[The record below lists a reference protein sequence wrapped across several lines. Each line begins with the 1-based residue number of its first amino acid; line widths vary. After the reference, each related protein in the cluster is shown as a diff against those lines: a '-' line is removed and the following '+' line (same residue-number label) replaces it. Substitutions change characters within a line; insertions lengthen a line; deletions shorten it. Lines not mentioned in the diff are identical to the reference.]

1 MEWLIW
7 RLPYDKLKSNYKHM
21 KRIIIA
27 LLILPFFVACNQKE
41 IKQLKEQNQELTNTA
56 NQKEVAINDFVAT
69 LNSIEENLDI
79 IKEKEKIVLVNSEN
93 PDRSQKQKISSTL
106 SSINNILEQNRL
118 KIAELDKKLKNSW
131 YKNSKLRKL
140 TTRMK
145 TDIAKKEADIII
157 LKEQIAALDIKV
169 EGLTTNVANLNT
181 TVDSLSTENT
191 ERAKLIEEK
200 TNNLNTAYY
209 VIGSTSELKSKNIIT
224 KKGGII
230 GIGSATVLN
239 ENFDSKEFKQI
250 DTREIALIP
259 IEGEKVELI
268 TTHPLSSFKFEKGK
282 GLSIIDAEQFWKSSK
297 YLVVK
302 VR

>member
-1 MEWLIW
+1 
-7 RLPYDKLKSNYKHM
+7 M
-21 KRIIIA
+21 KRIIFA

-41 IKQLKEQNQELTNTA
+41 IKQLKEDNLQLTNEA
-56 NQKEVAINDFVAT
+56 NQKEVAINDFVAS

-93 PDRSQKQKISSTL
+93 PDKSQKQKISSTL

-140 TTRMK
+140 TTRLK

-157 LKEQIAALDIKV
+157 LKEQIADLDIKV
-169 EGLTTNVANLNT
+169 EGLTTDVENLNT
-181 TVDSLSTENT
+181 TVTDLTAQNVES
-191 ERAKLIEEK
+191 AKLIEEK
-200 TNNLNTAYY
+200 TDNLNTAYY
-209 VIGSTSELKSKNIIT
+209 LVGTGSELKLKNVIS

-239 ENFDSKEFKQI
+239 ENFDTKEFKQI
-250 DTREIALIP
+250 DIRETVLIP
-259 IEGEKVELI
+259 ITGEKVELV
-268 TTHPLSSFKFEKGK
+268 TSHPVNSFKFEEGK
-282 GLSIIDAEQFWKSSK
+282 GLAIIDAEQFWKSSK

>member
-1 MEWLIW
+1 
-7 RLPYDKLKSNYKHM
+7 M
-21 KRIIIA
+21 KRIIFA

-41 IKQLKEQNQELTNTA
+41 IKQLKEDNLQLTNVA

-93 PDRSQKQKISSTL
+93 PDKSQKQKISSTL
-106 SSINNILEQNRL
+106 TSINNILEQNRL

-131 YKNSKLRKL
+131 YQNSKLRKL
-140 TTRMK
+140 TTRLK

-157 LKEQIAALDIKV
+157 LKEQIADLDIKV
-169 EGLTTNVANLNT
+169 DGLTTEVENLNT
-181 TVDSLSTENT
+181 SVTDLSAQNAES
-191 ERAKLIEEK
+191 AKTIEEK

-209 VIGSTSELKSKNIIT
+209 VIGSSSELKLKQIIT
-224 KKGGII
+224 KRGGII

-250 DTREIALIP
+250 DIRETALIP
-259 IEGEKVELI
+259 ITGEKVELV
-268 TTHPLSSFKFEKGK
+268 TTHPLNSFKFEVGK
-282 GLSIIDAEQFWKSSK
+282 GLAIIDAEQFWKSSK

>member
-1 MEWLIW
+1 
-7 RLPYDKLKSNYKHM
+7 M
-21 KRIIIA
+21 KRIIFA

-41 IKQLKEQNQELTNTA
+41 IKQLKEDNLQLTNEA
-56 NQKEVAINDFVAT
+56 NQKEVAINDFVAS

-93 PDRSQKQKISSTL
+93 PDKSQKQKISSTL

-140 TTRMK
+140 TTRLK

-157 LKEQIAALDIKV
+157 LKEQIADLDIKV
-169 EGLTTNVANLNT
+169 EGLTADVENLNT
-181 TVDSLSTENT
+181 SVTDLTAQNVES
-191 ERAKLIEEK
+191 AKLIEEK

-209 VIGSTSELKSKNIIT
+209 LVGTSSELKLKQVIS

-250 DTREIALIP
+250 DIREIALIP

-268 TTHPLSSFKFEKGK
+268 TTHPQGSFKIEEGK
-282 GLSIIDAEQFWKSSK
+282 GLAIIDAEKFWKSSK

>member
-1 MEWLIW
+1 
-7 RLPYDKLKSNYKHM
+7 M
-21 KRIIIA
+21 KRIIFA

-41 IKQLKEQNQELTNTA
+41 IKQLKEDNLQLTNAA

-69 LNSIEENLDI
+69 LNSIQENLDI
-79 IKEKEKIVLVNSEN
+79 IKEKENIVVVNSEN
-93 PDRSQKQKISSTL
+93 PDKSQKQKITSTL
-106 SSINNILEQNRL
+106 TSINNILEQNRL

-140 TTRMK
+140 TTRLK

-157 LKEQIAALDIKV
+157 LKEQIADLDIKV
-169 EGLTTNVANLNT
+169 EGLTTDVENLNT
-181 TVDSLSTENT
+181 TVTDLTAQNAES
-191 ERAKLIEEK
+191 AKLIEEK

-209 VIGSTSELKSKNIIT
+209 LIGTSSELKLKQVIS

-239 ENFDSKEFKQI
+239 DNFDTKEFKQI
-250 DTREIALIP
+250 DIRETALIP
-259 IEGEKVELI
+259 ITGKKVELI
-268 TTHPLSSFKFEKGK
+268 TTHPQGSFKIEEGK
-282 GLSIIDAEQFWKSSK
+282 GLAIIDAEQFWKSSK

>member
-1 MEWLIW
+1 
-7 RLPYDKLKSNYKHM
+7 M
-21 KRIIIA
+21 KRIIFA

-41 IKQLKEQNQELTNTA
+41 IKQLKEDNLQLTNAA

-69 LNSIEENLDI
+69 LNSIQENLDI
-79 IKEKEKIVLVNSEN
+79 IKEKENIVVVNSEN
-93 PDRSQKQKISSTL
+93 PDKSQKQKITSTL
-106 SSINNILEQNRL
+106 TSINNILEQNRL

-140 TTRMK
+140 TTRLK

-157 LKEQIAALDIKV
+157 LKEQIADLDIKV
-169 EGLTTNVANLNT
+169 EGLTTDVENLNT
-181 TVDSLSTENT
+181 TVTDLTAQNAES
-191 ERAKLIEEK
+191 AKLIEEK

-209 VIGSTSELKSKNIIT
+209 LIGTSSELKLKQVIS

-230 GIGSATVLN
+230 GIGSANVLN
-239 ENFDSKEFKQI
+239 DNFDTKEFKQI
-250 DTREIALIP
+250 DIRETALIP
-259 IEGEKVELI
+259 ITGKKVELI
-268 TTHPLSSFKFEKGK
+268 TTHPQGSFKIEEGK
-282 GLSIIDAEQFWKSSK
+282 GLAIIDAEQFWKSSK

>member
-1 MEWLIW
+1 
-7 RLPYDKLKSNYKHM
+7 M
-21 KRIIIA
+21 KRIIFA

-41 IKQLKEQNQELTNTA
+41 IKQLKEDNLQLTNVA

-93 PDRSQKQKISSTL
+93 PDKSQKQKISSTL
-106 SSINNILEQNRL
+106 NSINNILEQNRL
-118 KIAELDKKLKNSW
+118 KVAELDKKLKNSW
-131 YKNSKLRKL
+131 YQNSKLRKL
-140 TTRMK
+140 TTRLK

-157 LKEQIAALDIKV
+157 LKEQIADLDIKV
-169 EGLTTNVANLNT
+169 DGLTTEVENLNT
-181 TVDSLSTENT
+181 SVTDLSAQNAES
-191 ERAKLIEEK
+191 AKTIEEK

-209 VIGSTSELKSKNIIT
+209 VIGSSSELKLKQIIT
-224 KKGGII
+224 KRGGII

-250 DTREIALIP
+250 DIRETALIP
-259 IEGEKVELI
+259 ITGEKVELV
-268 TTHPLSSFKFEKGK
+268 TTHPLNSFKFEVGK
-282 GLSIIDAEQFWKSSK
+282 GLAIIDAEQFWKSSK

>member
-1 MEWLIW
+1 
-7 RLPYDKLKSNYKHM
+7 M
-21 KRIIIA
+21 KRIIFA

-41 IKQLKEQNQELTNTA
+41 IKQLKEDNLQLTNAA

-69 LNSIEENLDI
+69 LNSIQENLDI
-79 IKEKEKIVLVNSEN
+79 IKEKENIVVVNSEN
-93 PDRSQKQKISSTL
+93 PDKSQKQKITSTL

-140 TTRMK
+140 TTRLK

-157 LKEQIAALDIKV
+157 LKEQIADLDIKV
-169 EGLTTNVANLNT
+169 DGLTTDVENLNT
-181 TVDSLSTENT
+181 TVTDLTAQNVES
-191 ERAKLIEEK
+191 AKLIEEK

-209 VIGSTSELKSKNIIT
+209 LVGTSAELKLKQVIA

-230 GIGSATVLN
+230 GIGSATVLSD
-239 ENFDSKEFKQI
+239 NFDTKEFKQI
-250 DTREIALIP
+250 DIRETALIP
-259 IEGEKVELI
+259 IAGKKVELV
-268 TTHPLSSFKFEKGK
+268 TSHPLSSFKIEEGK
-282 GLSIIDAEQFWKSSK
+282 GLAIIDAEQFWKSSK

>member
-1 MEWLIW
+1 
-7 RLPYDKLKSNYKHM
+7 M
-21 KRIIIA
+21 KRIIFA

-41 IKQLKEQNQELTNTA
+41 IKQLKEDNLQLTNAA

-69 LNSIEENLDI
+69 LNSIQENLDI
-79 IKEKEKIVLVNSEN
+79 IKEKENIVVVNSEN
-93 PDRSQKQKISSTL
+93 PDKSQKQKITSTL
-106 SSINNILEQNRL
+106 TSINNILEQNRL

-140 TTRMK
+140 TTRLK

-157 LKEQIAALDIKV
+157 LKEQIADLDIKV
-169 EGLTTNVANLNT
+169 EGLTTDVENLNT
-181 TVDSLSTENT
+181 TVTDLTAQNAES
-191 ERAKLIEEK
+191 AKLIEEK

-209 VIGSTSELKSKNIIT
+209 LIGTSSELKLKQVIS

-239 ENFDSKEFKQI
+239 DNFDTKEFKQI
-250 DTREIALIP
+250 DIRETALIP
-259 IEGEKVELI
+259 ITGKKVELI
-268 TTHPLSSFKFEKGK
+268 TSHPLSSFKIEEGK
-282 GLSIIDAEQFWKSSK
+282 GLAIIDAEQFWKSSK